1 MLSPFL
7 GVWPD
12 AVLLVVLPPRA
23 QMFSSRA
30 IVRTLA
36 VAAMLATAN
45 AQSALQ
51 TGMEIDAKTKVVSW
65 LLGGAL

>member
-1 MLSPFL
+1 
-7 GVWPD
+7 
-12 AVLLVVLPPRA
+12 
-23 QMFSSRA
+23 MFSSRA
-30 IVRTLA
+30 IIRTLA

-51 TGMEIDAKTKVVSW
+51 TGMEMDAKTKVVSW